1 MPSRGDYEK
10 QLAEA
15 ERHVEDGL
23 KHIESQREVIRQRED
38 DGQDARESKELL
50 SALLDAQNL
59 HEINLQRVLRELRQ
73 QGE

>member
-1 MPSRGDYEK
+1 
-10 QLAEA
+10 
-15 ERHVEDGL
+15 VEDGL
-23 KHIESQREVIRQRED
+23 KHIESHREVIRQRED

>member
-23 KHIESQREVIRQRED
+23 KHIESHREVIHQRED

-50 SALLDAQNL
+50 SALLAQNL